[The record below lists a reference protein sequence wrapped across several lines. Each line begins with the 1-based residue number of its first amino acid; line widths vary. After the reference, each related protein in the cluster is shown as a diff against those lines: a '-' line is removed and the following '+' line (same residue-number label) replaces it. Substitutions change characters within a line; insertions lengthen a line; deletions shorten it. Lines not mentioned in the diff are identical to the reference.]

1 MNELKQTIRQIRPP
15 LRIVAPMTFYTVLGY
30 SIITIL
36 ISINFQFI
44 QREVPEMRQVGVL
57 TIKMWAI
64 VFVTYACS
72 SLMLLALNEWRH
84 LKRLLLL
91 GIIIKSFFVFQ
102 LLSVAV
108 ADASP
113 TVLSSVI
120 TWSFFAYLQ
129 YLNYNYFTPVK
140 ENDGR
145 H

>member
-1 MNELKQTIRQIRPP
+1 MNQLKQTIREIRPP
-15 LRIVAPMTFYTVLGY
+15 LRIVAPMTFYTILGY
-30 SIITIL
+30 SIVSIL
-36 ISINFQFI
+36 IAINFQLV
-44 QREVPEMRQVGVL
+44 QREVPEMRIVGIL
-57 TIKMWAI
+57 SIKAWAI
-64 VFVTYACS
+64 IFATYACS
-72 SLMLLALNEWRH
+72 SLILLALNEWRH

-140 ENDGR
+140 ENNGKY
-145 H
+145 